1 MYIHLKTLRVL
12 LQYLN
17 FKSEREF
24 NSKLQIISRLRQK
37 VSVAGKSTIWL
48 LGTSIRELIEK

>member
-1 MYIHLKTLRVL
+1 MYIHHKTLRVL

-37 VSVAGKSTIWL
+37 VSVAVKALSGYLAQVSVN
-48 LGTSIRELIEK
+48 